1 MSNSKN
7 FVIAIGGTGM
17 RCLESF
23 THMCAMGLYDNMEF
37 NVLTLDTD
45 YTNGNKNRTE
55 NLINDY
61 NQIKRGDSA
70 DEANGKINNNTFFSA
85 KLNLFDVVTDY
96 GTQGRE
102 NFSSLTNL
110 AADANELN
118 DNKLLADL
126 FLGQDVQDF
135 NLAHGYRAQTHLGSY
150 LMYHALVELAKKIA
164 EDKASPKEQIFGKY
178 LELLYE
184 AGSDAKIFVFG
195 SVFGGTGASSIPI
208 IPVALNKALS
218 IYGKGQQ
225 GISDEAKF
233 GCTLLTEYF
242 RFTKPKDSQKSTKDD
257 SVIADSSFFT
267 LNSQAALQF
276 YDEDPTVK
284 STYSK
289 MYHLG
294 WPKEFSSIDYS
305 KNKGE
310 DKTITGGAAQKN
322 GCHIIEFL
330 CATAAWDFFK
340 SNEGYDKNK
349 VSVLYKSVN
358 FINNQI
364 NLTFND
370 IIGDAE
376 NGNLFK
382 EKFGNFIGF
391 MHLVLTEN
399 DGALGHD
406 GTKLLLDRISE
417 STSEYSTLESQY
429 TTKLTEYFRKVG
441 YSIEGSS
448 FIPGWLYQIRS
459 SFSGKLV
466 LDEKAFTSNPKELKK
481 LEPGK
486 LFTEKEY
493 HWKDTMISGDTYDPF
508 VKILKDE
515 DTKPTENQNVDH
527 KREKFI
533 AHIYNAINKSIKTN

>member
-23 THMCAMGLYDNMEF
+23 VHTCAMGLYDNMEF

-45 YTNGNKNRTE
+45 YSNGNKERTTQ
-55 NLINDY
+55 LIDNY
-61 NQIKRGDSA
+61 NQIKSDVSGA
-70 DEANGKINNNTFFSA
+70 EGKINNNTFFSA

-96 GTQGRE
+96 NNQGRE
-102 NFSSLTNL
+102 TFSSLTNL
-110 AADANELN
+110 ASESDELS
-118 DNKLLADL
+118 DNKILADL
-126 FLGQDVQDF
+126 FLGEAVQEF

-150 LMYHALVELAKKIA
+150 LMYHALVELARKIK
-164 EDKASPKEQIFGKY
+164 ESKANETEKEFGKY

-184 AGSDAKIFVFG
+184 AGADAKIFVFG
-195 SVFGGTGASSIPI
+195 SVFGGTGASSIPV

-218 IYGKGQQ
+218 VFAGGQQ
-225 GISDEAKF
+225 AISEDAKY

-242 RFTKPKDSQKSTKDD
+242 RFTKPKDSQKTTKKDA
-257 SVIADSSFFT
+257 VIADSSFFT

-284 STYSK
+284 STYTK

-294 WPKEFSSIDYS
+294 WPKEFLSIDFS
-305 KNKGE
+305 KNKSE

-322 GCHIIEFL
+322 GCHIIELL
-330 CATAAWDFFK
+330 CATAAWDFF
-340 SNEGYDKNK
+340 SSESGLNETKA
-349 VSVLYKSVN
+349 SVLYKSVN
-358 FINNQI
+358 YKNNQI
-364 NLTFND
+364 NFSFND
-370 IIGDAE
+370 MIGDAE

-382 EKFGNFIGF
+382 EKFGNFIAF

-406 GTKLLLDRISE
+406 GTKLLLNRIAE
-417 STSEYSTLESQY
+417 STNDYSTLESQY
-429 TTKLTEYFRKVG
+429 TINLTDYFRKFG
-441 YSIEGSS
+441 YSIEGSN
-448 FIPGWLYQIRS
+448 FNAGWLYQIRS
-459 SFSGKLV
+459 SFNGKLI
-466 LDEKAFTSNPKELKK
+466 LDDKAFTSNPKELKK

-486 LFTEKEY
+486 LFSEEEY
-493 HWKDTMISGDTYDPF
+493 HWKDTKIFGDTYDPF

-515 DTKPTENQNVDH
+515 DTKPFENQNVETT
-527 KREKFI
+527 REKFI

>member
-23 THMCAMGLYDNMEF
+23 VHTCAMGLYDNMEF

-45 YTNGNKNRTE
+45 YSNGNKERTTQ
-55 NLINDY
+55 LIDNY
-61 NQIKRGDSA
+61 NQIKSDVSGA
-70 DEANGKINNNTFFSA
+70 EGKINNNTFFSA

-96 GTQGRE
+96 NNQGRE
-102 NFSSLTNL
+102 TFTSLTNL
-110 AADANELN
+110 ASESDELS
-118 DNKLLADL
+118 DNKILADL
-126 FLGQDVQDF
+126 FLGEAVQEF

-150 LMYHALVELAKKIA
+150 LMYHALVELARKIK
-164 EDKASPKEQIFGKY
+164 ESKANETEQEFGKY

-184 AGSDAKIFVFG
+184 AGADAKIFVFG
-195 SVFGGTGASSIPI
+195 SVFGGTGASSIPV

-218 IYGKGQQ
+218 VFAGGQQ
-225 GISDEAKF
+225 AISEDAKY

-242 RFTKPKDSQKSTKDD
+242 RFTKPKDSQKTTKKDA
-257 SVIADSSFFT
+257 VIADSSFFT

-284 STYSK
+284 STYTK

-294 WPKEFSSIDYS
+294 WPKEFLSIDFS
-305 KNKGE
+305 KNKNE

-322 GCHIIEFL
+322 GCHIIELL
-330 CATAAWDFFK
+330 CATAAWDFFN
-340 SNEGYDKNK
+340 SESGLNEAKA
-349 VSVLYKSVN
+349 SVLYKSVN
-358 FINNQI
+358 YKNNEINFS
-364 NLTFND
+364 FND
-370 IIGDAE
+370 MIGDAE

-382 EKFGNFIGF
+382 EKFGNFVGF

-406 GTKLLLDRISE
+406 GTKLLLNRIAE
-417 STSEYSTLESQY
+417 STNDYSTLESQY
-429 TTKLTEYFRKVG
+429 TINLTDYFRKFG
-441 YSIEGSS
+441 YSIEGSN
-448 FIPGWLYQIRS
+448 FNAGWLYQIRS
-459 SFSGKLV
+459 SFNGKLI
-466 LDEKAFTSNPKELKK
+466 LDDKAFTSNPKELKK

-493 HWKDTMISGDTYDPF
+493 HWKDKGFRGDTYDPF
-508 VKILKDE
+508 VRILKDE
-515 DTKPTENQNVDH
+515 DTKPFENQNVETT
-527 KREKFI
+527 REKFI

>member
-23 THMCAMGLYDNMEF
+23 VHTCAMGLYDKMEF

-45 YTNGNKNRTE
+45 YSNGNKERTTQ
-55 NLINDY
+55 LIDNY
-61 NQIKRGDSA
+61 NQIKSDVSGA
-70 DEANGKINNNTFFSA
+70 EGKINNNTFFSA

-96 GTQGRE
+96 NNQGRE
-102 NFSSLTNL
+102 TFSSLTNL
-110 AADANELN
+110 ASESDELS
-118 DNKLLADL
+118 DNKILADL
-126 FLGQDVQDF
+126 FLGEAVQEF

-150 LMYHALVELAKKIA
+150 LMYHALVELARKIK
-164 EDKASPKEQIFGKY
+164 ESKANETEKEFGKY

-184 AGSDAKIFVFG
+184 AGADAKIFVFG
-195 SVFGGTGASSIPI
+195 SVFGGTGASSIPV

-218 IYGKGQQ
+218 VFAGGQQ
-225 GISDEAKF
+225 AISEDAKY

-242 RFTKPKDSQKSTKDD
+242 RFTKPKDSQKTTKKDA
-257 SVIADSSFFT
+257 VIADSSFFT

-284 STYSK
+284 STYTK

-294 WPKEFSSIDYS
+294 WPKEFLSIDFS
-305 KNKGE
+305 KNKNE
-310 DKTITGGAAQKN
+310 DKTITGVAAQKN
-322 GCHIIEFL
+322 GCHIIELL
-330 CATAAWDFFK
+330 CATAAWDFFN
-340 SNEGYDKNK
+340 SESGLNETKA
-349 VSVLYKSVN
+349 SVLYKSVN
-358 FINNQI
+358 YKNNQI
-364 NLTFND
+364 NFSFND
-370 IIGDAE
+370 MIGDAE

-382 EKFGNFIGF
+382 EKFGNFIAF

-406 GTKLLLDRISE
+406 GTKLLLNRIAE
-417 STSEYSTLESQY
+417 STNDYSTLESQY
-429 TTKLTEYFRKVG
+429 TINLTDYFRKFG
-441 YSIEGSS
+441 YSIEGSN
-448 FIPGWLYQIRS
+448 FNAGWLYQIRS
-459 SFSGKLV
+459 SFNGKLI
-466 LDEKAFTSNPKELKK
+466 LDDKAFTSNPKELKK

-486 LFTEKEY
+486 LFSEKEY

-515 DTKPTENQNVDH
+515 DTKPFENQNVETT
-527 KREKFI
+527 REKFI

>member
-23 THMCAMGLYDNMEF
+23 VHTCAMGLHDNKEF

-45 YTNGNKNRTE
+45 YSNGNKERTTQ
-55 NLINDY
+55 LIGNY
-61 NQIKRGDSA
+61 NQIKSDVSGT
-70 DEANGKINNNTFFSA
+70 EGKINNNTFFSA

-96 GTQGRE
+96 NTQGRE
-102 NFSSLTNL
+102 TFSSLTNL
-110 AADANELN
+110 ASESDELS
-118 DNKLLADL
+118 DNKILADL
-126 FLGQDVQDF
+126 FLGEAVQEF

-150 LMYHALVELAKKIA
+150 LMYHALVELARKIKKS
-164 EDKASPKEQIFGKY
+164 KANETEKEFGKY

-184 AGSDAKIFVFG
+184 AGADAKIFVFG
-195 SVFGGTGASSIPI
+195 SVFGGTGASSIPV

-218 IYGKGQQ
+218 VFAGGQQ
-225 GISDEAKF
+225 AISEDAKY

-242 RFTKPKDSQKSTKDD
+242 RFTKPKDSQKTTKKDA
-257 SVIADSSFFT
+257 VIADSSFFT

-284 STYSK
+284 STYTK

-294 WPKEFSSIDYS
+294 WPKEFLSIDFS
-305 KNKGE
+305 KNKNE

-322 GCHIIEFL
+322 GCHIIELL
-330 CATAAWDFFK
+330 CATAAWDFFN
-340 SNEGYDKNK
+340 SESGLNEAKA
-349 VSVLYKSVN
+349 SVLYKSVN
-358 FINNQI
+358 YKNNQI
-364 NLTFND
+364 DFSFND
-370 IIGDAE
+370 MIGDAE

-406 GTKLLLDRISE
+406 GTKLLLDRIAE
-417 STSEYSTLESQY
+417 STNDYSTLESQY
-429 TTKLTEYFRKVG
+429 TINLTDYFRKFG
-441 YSIEGSS
+441 YSIEGSN
-448 FIPGWLYQIRS
+448 FNAGWLYQIRS
-459 SFSGKLV
+459 SFNGKLI
-466 LDEKAFTSNPKELKK
+466 LDDKAFTTNPKELKK

-493 HWKDTMISGDTYDPF
+493 HWKDTRILGDTYDPF
-508 VKILKDE
+508 VKILKDD
-515 DTKPTENQNVDH
+515 DTKPFENQNVETT
-527 KREKFI
+527 REKFI

>member
-23 THMCAMGLYDNMEF
+23 VHTCAMGLYDNMEF

-45 YTNGNKNRTE
+45 YSNGNKERTTQ
-55 NLINDY
+55 LIDNY
-61 NQIKRGDSA
+61 NQIKSDASGT
-70 DEANGKINNNTFFSA
+70 EGKINNNTFFSA

-96 GTQGRE
+96 NNQGRE
-102 NFSSLTNL
+102 TFSSLTNL
-110 AADANELN
+110 ASESDELS
-118 DNKLLADL
+118 DNKILADL
-126 FLGQDVQDF
+126 FLGEAVQEF

-150 LMYHALVELAKKIA
+150 LMYHALVELARKIK
-164 EDKASPKEQIFGKY
+164 ESKANETEKEFGKY

-184 AGSDAKIFVFG
+184 AGADAKIFVFG
-195 SVFGGTGASSIPI
+195 SVFGGTGASSIPV

-218 IYGKGQQ
+218 VFAGGQQ
-225 GISDEAKF
+225 AISEDAKY

-242 RFTKPKDSQKSTKDD
+242 RFTKPKDSQKTTKKDA
-257 SVIADSSFFT
+257 VIADSSFFT

-284 STYSK
+284 STYTK

-294 WPKEFSSIDYS
+294 WPKEFLSIDFS
-305 KNKGE
+305 KNKSE

-322 GCHIIEFL
+322 GCHIIELL
-330 CATAAWDFFK
+330 CATAAWDFF
-340 SNEGYDKNK
+340 SSESGLNETKA
-349 VSVLYKSVN
+349 SVLYKSVN
-358 FINNQI
+358 YKNNQI
-364 NLTFND
+364 NFSFND
-370 IIGDAE
+370 MIGDAE

-382 EKFGNFIGF
+382 EKFGNFIAF

-406 GTKLLLDRISE
+406 GTKLLLNRIAE
-417 STSEYSTLESQY
+417 STNDYSTLESQY
-429 TTKLTEYFRKVG
+429 TINLTDYFRKFG
-441 YSIEGSS
+441 YSIEGSN
-448 FIPGWLYQIRS
+448 FNAGWLYQIRS
-459 SFSGKLV
+459 SFNGKLI
-466 LDEKAFTSNPKELKK
+466 LDDKAFTSNPKELKK

-486 LFTEKEY
+486 LFSEEEY
-493 HWKDTMISGDTYDPF
+493 HWKDTKIFGDTYDPF

-515 DTKPTENQNVDH
+515 DTKPFENQNVETT
-527 KREKFI
+527 REKFI

>member
-23 THMCAMGLYDNMEF
+23 VHTCAMGLYDNMEF

-45 YTNGNKNRTE
+45 YSNGNKERTTQ
-55 NLINDY
+55 LIDNY
-61 NQIKRGDSA
+61 NQIKSDVSGA
-70 DEANGKINNNTFFSA
+70 EGKINNNTFFSA

-96 GTQGRE
+96 NNQGRE
-102 NFSSLTNL
+102 TFSSLTNL
-110 AADANELN
+110 ASESDELS
-118 DNKLLADL
+118 DNKILADL
-126 FLGQDVQDF
+126 FLGEAVQEF

-150 LMYHALVELAKKIA
+150 LMYHALVELARKIK
-164 EDKASPKEQIFGKY
+164 ESKANETEKEFGKY

-184 AGSDAKIFVFG
+184 AGADAKIFVFG
-195 SVFGGTGASSIPI
+195 SVFGGTGASSIPV

-218 IYGKGQQ
+218 VFAGGQQ
-225 GISDEAKF
+225 AISEDAKY

-242 RFTKPKDSQKSTKDD
+242 RFTKPKDSQKTTKKDA
-257 SVIADSSFFT
+257 VIADSSFFT

-284 STYSK
+284 STYTK

-294 WPKEFSSIDYS
+294 WPKEFLSIDFS
-305 KNKGE
+305 KNKSE

-322 GCHIIEFL
+322 GCHIIELL
-330 CATAAWDFFK
+330 CATAAWDFF
-340 SNEGYDKNK
+340 SSESGLNETKA
-349 VSVLYKSVN
+349 SVLYKSVN
-358 FINNQI
+358 YKNNQI
-364 NLTFND
+364 NFSFND
-370 IIGDAE
+370 MIGDAE

-382 EKFGNFIGF
+382 EKFGNFVGF

-406 GTKLLLDRISE
+406 GTKLLLNRIAE
-417 STSEYSTLESQY
+417 STNDYSTLESQY
-429 TTKLTEYFRKVG
+429 TINLTDYFRKFG
-441 YSIEGSS
+441 YSIEGSN
-448 FIPGWLYQIRS
+448 FNAGWLYQIRS
-459 SFSGKLV
+459 SFNGKLI
-466 LDEKAFTSNPKELKK
+466 LDDKAFTSNPKELKK

-486 LFTEKEY
+486 LFSEKEY

-515 DTKPTENQNVDH
+515 DTKPFENQNVETT
-527 KREKFI
+527 REKFI

>member
-23 THMCAMGLYDNMEF
+23 VHTCAMGLYDNMEF

-45 YTNGNKNRTE
+45 YSNGNKERTTQ
-55 NLINDY
+55 LIDNY
-61 NQIKRGDSA
+61 NQIKSDVSGA
-70 DEANGKINNNTFFSA
+70 EGKINNNTFFSA

-96 GTQGRE
+96 NNQGRE
-102 NFSSLTNL
+102 TFSSLTNL
-110 AADANELN
+110 ASESDELS
-118 DNKLLADL
+118 DNKILADL
-126 FLGQDVQDF
+126 FLGEAVQEF

-150 LMYHALVELAKKIA
+150 LMYHALVELARKIK
-164 EDKASPKEQIFGKY
+164 ESKANETEQEFGKY

-184 AGSDAKIFVFG
+184 AGADAKIFVFG
-195 SVFGGTGASSIPI
+195 SVFGGTGASSIPV

-218 IYGKGQQ
+218 VFAGGQQ
-225 GISDEAKF
+225 AISEDAKY

-242 RFTKPKDSQKSTKDD
+242 RFTKPKDSQKTTKKDA
-257 SVIADSSFFT
+257 VIADSSFFT

-284 STYSK
+284 STYTK

-294 WPKEFSSIDYS
+294 WPKEFLSIDFS
-305 KNKGE
+305 KNKSE

-322 GCHIIEFL
+322 GCHIIELL
-330 CATAAWDFFK
+330 CATAAWDFF
-340 SNEGYDKNK
+340 SSESGLNETKA
-349 VSVLYKSVN
+349 SVLYKSVN
-358 FINNQI
+358 YKNNQI
-364 NLTFND
+364 NFSFND
-370 IIGDAE
+370 MIGDAE

-382 EKFGNFIGF
+382 EKFGNFIAF

-406 GTKLLLDRISE
+406 GTKLLLNRIAE
-417 STSEYSTLESQY
+417 STNDYSTLESQY
-429 TTKLTEYFRKVG
+429 TINLTDYFRKFG
-441 YSIEGSS
+441 YSIEGSN
-448 FIPGWLYQIRS
+448 FNAGWLYQIRS
-459 SFSGKLV
+459 SFNGKLI
-466 LDEKAFTSNPKELKK
+466 LDDKAFTSNPKELKK

-493 HWKDTMISGDTYDPF
+493 HWKDTRLMGDSYDPF
-508 VKILKDE
+508 VNILKDE
-515 DTKPTENQNVDH
+515 DTKPSENQNVETT
-527 KREKFI
+527 REKFI

>member
-23 THMCAMGLYDNMEF
+23 VHTCAMGLYDNMEF

-45 YTNGNKNRTE
+45 YSNGNKERTTQ
-55 NLINDY
+55 LIDNY
-61 NQIKRGDSA
+61 NQIKSDVSGA
-70 DEANGKINNNTFFSA
+70 EGKINNNTFFSA

-96 GTQGRE
+96 NNQGRE
-102 NFSSLTNL
+102 TFSSLTNL
-110 AADANELN
+110 ASESDELS
-118 DNKLLADL
+118 DNKILADL
-126 FLGQDVQDF
+126 FLGEAVQEF

-150 LMYHALVELAKKIA
+150 LMYHALVELARKIK
-164 EDKASPKEQIFGKY
+164 ESKANETEKEFGKY

-184 AGSDAKIFVFG
+184 AGADAKIFVFG
-195 SVFGGTGASSIPI
+195 SVFGGTGASSIPV

-218 IYGKGQQ
+218 VFAGGQQ
-225 GISDEAKF
+225 AISEDAKY

-242 RFTKPKDSQKSTKDD
+242 RFTKPKDSQKTTKKDA
-257 SVIADSSFFT
+257 VIADSSFFT

-284 STYSK
+284 STYTK

-294 WPKEFSSIDYS
+294 WPKEFLSIDFS
-305 KNKGE
+305 KNKNE

-322 GCHIIEFL
+322 GCHIIELL
-330 CATAAWDFFK
+330 CATAAWDFF
-340 SNEGYDKNK
+340 SSESGLNEAKA
-349 VSVLYKSVN
+349 SVLYKSVN
-358 FINNQI
+358 YKNNEINFS
-364 NLTFND
+364 FND
-370 IIGDAE
+370 MIGDAE

-406 GTKLLLDRISE
+406 GTKLLLNRIAE
-417 STSEYSTLESQY
+417 STNDYSTLESQY
-429 TTKLTEYFRKVG
+429 TINLTDYFRKFG
-441 YSIEGSS
+441 YSIEGSN
-448 FIPGWLYQIRS
+448 FNAGWLYQIRS
-459 SFSGKLV
+459 SFNGKLI
-466 LDEKAFTSNPKELKK
+466 LDDKAFTSNPKELKK

-486 LFTEKEY
+486 LFSEKEY

-515 DTKPTENQNVDH
+515 DTKPFENQNVETT
-527 KREKFI
+527 REKFI

>member
-7 FVIAIGGTGM
+7 FVIAIGGTGL

-23 THMCAMGLYDNMEF
+23 VHTCAMGLHDNKEF

-45 YTNGNKNRTE
+45 YSNGNKERTTQ
-55 NLINDY
+55 LIDNY
-61 NQIKRGDSA
+61 NQIKSDASGT
-70 DEANGKINNNTFFSA
+70 EGKINNNTFFSA

-96 GTQGRE
+96 NTQGRE
-102 NFSSLTNL
+102 TFSSLTNL
-110 AADANELN
+110 ASESDELS
-118 DNKLLADL
+118 DNKILADL
-126 FLGQDVQDF
+126 FLGEAVQEF

-150 LMYHALVELAKKIA
+150 LMYHALVELARKIK
-164 EDKASPKEQIFGKY
+164 ESKANETEKDFGKY

-184 AGSDAKIFVFG
+184 AGADAKIFVFG
-195 SVFGGTGASSIPI
+195 SVFGGTGASSIPV

-218 IYGKGQQ
+218 VFAGGQQ
-225 GISDEAKF
+225 AISEDAKY

-242 RFTKPKDSQKSTKDD
+242 RFTKPKDSQKTTKKDA
-257 SVIADSSFFT
+257 VIADSSFFT

-284 STYSK
+284 STYTK

-294 WPKEFSSIDYS
+294 WPKEFLSIDFS
-305 KNKGE
+305 KNKSE

-322 GCHIIEFL
+322 GCHIIELL
-330 CATAAWDFFK
+330 CATAAWDFF
-340 SNEGYDKNK
+340 SSESGLNETKA
-349 VSVLYKSVN
+349 SVLYKSVN
-358 FINNQI
+358 YKNNQI
-364 NLTFND
+364 NFSFND
-370 IIGDAE
+370 MIGDAE

-382 EKFGNFIGF
+382 EKFGNFIAF

-406 GTKLLLDRISE
+406 GTKLLLNRIAE
-417 STSEYSTLESQY
+417 STNDYSTLESQY
-429 TTKLTEYFRKVG
+429 TINLTDYFRKFG
-441 YSIEGSS
+441 YSIEGSN
-448 FIPGWLYQIRS
+448 FNAGWLYQIRS
-459 SFSGKLV
+459 SFNGKLI
-466 LDEKAFTSNPKELKK
+466 LDDKAFTSNPKELKK

-486 LFTEKEY
+486 LFSEKEY

-515 DTKPTENQNVDH
+515 DTKPFENQNVETT
-527 KREKFI
+527 REKFI

>member
-23 THMCAMGLYDNMEF
+23 VHTCAMGLYDNMEF

-45 YTNGNKNRTE
+45 YSNGNKERTTQ
-55 NLINDY
+55 LIDNY
-61 NQIKRGDSA
+61 NQIKSDVSGA
-70 DEANGKINNNTFFSA
+70 EGKINNNTFFSA

-96 GTQGRE
+96 NNQGRE
-102 NFSSLTNL
+102 TFSSLTNL
-110 AADANELN
+110 ASESDELS
-118 DNKLLADL
+118 DNKILADL
-126 FLGQDVQDF
+126 FLGEAVQEF

-150 LMYHALVELAKKIA
+150 LMYHALVELARKIK
-164 EDKASPKEQIFGKY
+164 ESKANETEKEFGKY

-184 AGSDAKIFVFG
+184 AGADAKIFVFG
-195 SVFGGTGASSIPI
+195 SVFGGTGASSIPV

-218 IYGKGQQ
+218 VFAGGQQ
-225 GISDEAKF
+225 AISEDAKY

-242 RFTKPKDSQKSTKDD
+242 RFTKPKDSQKTTKKDA
-257 SVIADSSFFT
+257 VIADSSFFT

-284 STYSK
+284 STYTK

-294 WPKEFSSIDYS
+294 WPKEFLSIDFS
-305 KNKGE
+305 KNKSE

-322 GCHIIEFL
+322 GCHIIELL
-330 CATAAWDFFK
+330 CATAAWDFF
-340 SNEGYDKNK
+340 SSESGLNETKA
-349 VSVLYKSVN
+349 SVLYKSVN
-358 FINNQI
+358 YKNNQI
-364 NLTFND
+364 NFSFND
-370 IIGDAE
+370 MIGDAE

-382 EKFGNFIGF
+382 EKFGNFIAF

-406 GTKLLLDRISE
+406 GTKLLLNRIAE
-417 STSEYSTLESQY
+417 STNDYSTLESQY
-429 TTKLTEYFRKVG
+429 TINLTDYFRKFG
-441 YSIEGSS
+441 YSIEGSN
-448 FIPGWLYQIRS
+448 FNAGWLYQIRS
-459 SFSGKLV
+459 SFNGKLI
-466 LDEKAFTSNPKELKK
+466 LDDKAFTSNPKELKK

-486 LFTEKEY
+486 LFSEKEY

-515 DTKPTENQNVDH
+515 DTKPFENQNVETT
-527 KREKFI
+527 REKFI

>member
-23 THMCAMGLYDNMEF
+23 VHTCAMGLHDNKEF

-45 YTNGNKNRTE
+45 YSNGNKERTTQ
-55 NLINDY
+55 LIDNY
-61 NQIKRGDSA
+61 NQIKSDASGT
-70 DEANGKINNNTFFSA
+70 EGKINNNTFFSA

-96 GTQGRE
+96 NTQGRE
-102 NFSSLTNL
+102 TFSSLTNL
-110 AADANELN
+110 ASESDELS
-118 DNKLLADL
+118 DNKILADL
-126 FLGQDVQDF
+126 FLGEAVQEF

-150 LMYHALVELAKKIA
+150 LMYHALVELARKIK
-164 EDKASPKEQIFGKY
+164 ESKANETEKEFGKY

-184 AGSDAKIFVFG
+184 AGADAKIFVFG
-195 SVFGGTGASSIPI
+195 SVFGGTGASSIPV

-218 IYGKGQQ
+218 VFAGGQQ
-225 GISDEAKF
+225 AISEDAKY

-242 RFTKPKDSQKSTKDD
+242 RFTKPKDSQKTTKKDA
-257 SVIADSSFFT
+257 VIADSSFFT

-284 STYSK
+284 STYTK

-294 WPKEFSSIDYS
+294 WPKEFLSIDFS
-305 KNKGE
+305 KNKNE

-322 GCHIIEFL
+322 GCHIIELL
-330 CATAAWDFFK
+330 CATAAWDFFN
-340 SNEGYDKNK
+340 SESGLNETKA
-349 VSVLYKSVN
+349 SVLYKSVN
-358 FINNQI
+358 YKNNEINFS
-364 NLTFND
+364 FND
-370 IIGDAE
+370 MIGDAE
-376 NGNLFK
+376 NGSLFR
-382 EKFGNFIGF
+382 EKFGNFVGF
-391 MHLVLTEN
+391 MHLVLTVN

-406 GTKLLLDRISE
+406 GTKSLLDRIAE
-417 STSEYSTLESQY
+417 SSSEYSSLESQY
-429 TTKLTEYFRKVG
+429 TINLTDYFRKFG

-459 SFSGKLV
+459 SFNGKLI
-466 LDEKAFTSNPKELKK
+466 LDDKAFTSNPKELKK

-493 HWKDTMISGDTYDPF
+493 HWKDKMIGNDTYDPF
-508 VKILKDE
+508 IQILKDE
-515 DTKPTENQNVDH
+515 DTKPSENQNVETT
-527 KREKFI
+527 REKFI
-533 AHIYNAINKSIKTN
+533 AHIYNAINKTINTN

>member
-23 THMCAMGLYDNMEF
+23 VHTCAMGLHDNKEF

-45 YTNGNKNRTE
+45 YSNGNKERTTQ
-55 NLINDY
+55 LIDNY
-61 NQIKRGDSA
+61 NQIKSDASGT
-70 DEANGKINNNTFFSA
+70 EGKINNNTFFSA

-96 GTQGRE
+96 NTQGRE
-102 NFSSLTNL
+102 TFSSLTNL
-110 AADANELN
+110 ASESDELS
-118 DNKLLADL
+118 DNKILADL
-126 FLGQDVQDF
+126 FLGEAVQEF

-150 LMYHALVELAKKIA
+150 LMYHALVELARKIK
-164 EDKASPKEQIFGKY
+164 ESKANETEQEFGKY

-184 AGSDAKIFVFG
+184 AGADAKIFVFG
-195 SVFGGTGASSIPI
+195 SVFGGTGASSIPV

-218 IYGKGQQ
+218 VFAGGQQ
-225 GISDEAKF
+225 AISEDAKY

-242 RFTKPKDSQKSTKDD
+242 RFTKPKDSQKTTKKDA
-257 SVIADSSFFT
+257 VIADSSFFT

-284 STYSK
+284 STYTK

-294 WPKEFSSIDYS
+294 WPKEFLSIDFS
-305 KNKGE
+305 KNKNE

-322 GCHIIEFL
+322 GCHIIELL
-330 CATAAWDFFK
+330 CATAAWDFFN
-340 SNEGYDKNK
+340 SESGLNETKA
-349 VSVLYKSVN
+349 SVLYKSVN
-358 FINNQI
+358 YKNNEINFS
-364 NLTFND
+364 FND
-370 IIGDAE
+370 MIGDAE
-376 NGNLFK
+376 NGSLFR
-382 EKFGNFIGF
+382 EKFGNFVGF
-391 MHLVLTEN
+391 MHLVLTVN

-406 GTKLLLDRISE
+406 GTKSLLDRIAE
-417 STSEYSTLESQY
+417 SSSEYSSLESQY
-429 TTKLTEYFRKVG
+429 TINLTDYFRKFG

-459 SFSGKLV
+459 SFNGKLI
-466 LDEKAFTSNPKELKK
+466 LDDKAFTSNPKELKK

-493 HWKDTMISGDTYDPF
+493 HWKDKMIGNDTYDPF
-508 VKILKDE
+508 IQILKDE
-515 DTKPTENQNVDH
+515 DTKPSENQNVETT
-527 KREKFI
+527 REKFI
-533 AHIYNAINKSIKTN
+533 AHIYNAINKTINTN

>member
-1 MSNSKN
+1 MSASKN

-23 THMCAMGLYDNMEF
+23 THMCAMGLFDNMEF

-70 DEANGKINNNTFFSA
+70 GEENGSINNNTFFSA

-102 NFSSLTNL
+102 NFLSLSNVT
-110 AADANELN
+110 ADATDDN

-126 FLGQDVQDF
+126 FLGEDVQGF

-164 EDKASPKEQIFGKY
+164 SDKASPKEQQFGKY

-184 AGSDAKIFVFG
+184 AGSDARVFVFG

-208 IPVALNKALS
+208 IPSALNKALS

-242 RFTKPKDSQKSTKDD
+242 RFTKPKDAQKKTKDD
-257 SVIADSSFFT
+257 AVIADSSFFT

-276 YDEDPTVK
+276 YDDDPTVK

-305 KNKGE
+305 KDKGE
-310 DKTITGGAAQKN
+310 DKTITGGSAQKN

-330 CATAAWDFFK
+330 CANAAWDFFK
-340 SNEGYDKNK
+340 SDTGFDKNK
-349 VSVLYKSVN
+349 VSVLYKSVS
-358 FINNQI
+358 FNNGI
-364 NLTFND
+364 IDLSFND
-370 IIGDAE
+370 FIGDAD

-382 EKFGNFIGF
+382 EKFGNFVAF
-391 MHLVLTEN
+391 MHLVLSEN
-399 DGALGHD
+399 DGAWGHD
-406 GTKLLLDRISE
+406 GTKLLLDRIAE
-417 STSEYSTLESQY
+417 STNEYSSLEAQY
-429 TTKLTEYFRKVG
+429 TSKLTEYFRKFG
-441 YSIEGSS
+441 YSIDGAE
-448 FIPGWLYQIRS
+448 FVPGWLYQLRQ
-459 SFSGKLV
+459 SFNGKFV
-466 LDEKAFTSNPKELKK
+466 LDDKAFTSNQKELKK

-486 LFTEKEY
+486 LFSEKEY
-493 HWKDTMISGDTYDPF
+493 HWDSTLMGDTYDPF
-508 VKILKDE
+508 VKTLKND
-515 DTKPTENQNVDH
+515 DTKPTENQNVQH
-527 KREKFI
+527 KREKFV
-533 AHIYNAINKSIKTN
+533 AHIYNAINKSIKTK